1 MTAAAPME
9 KFVHE
14 AFLYSDE
21 EEFVDGTVAFIE
33 DGVADGEPVLVVLSA
48 EKIERL
54 RTALNGSAD
63 HVLFADMAGVGA
75 NPARIIAAWQ
85 QFVLEYGAD
94 GQPVRGIGEP
104 VWAERK
110 AHELAE
116 CQRHEE
122 LLNLAF
128 ADAPA
133 FRLLCPYDTR
143 ALDESVIE
151 EALRSHP
158 YVSDGREPTE
168 SAQYRGL
175 DQISAPFDRP
185 LSEPPATAEELRFD
199 MDTLPDVRGLVHR
212 LAGAAAIEPA
222 RINSLVLSVNEIAT
236 NSVRHAGGKGILKV
250 WEDGDALVCEVTDT
264 GRIEEPLVGRRR
276 PELDQP
282 NGRGLWLANQLC
294 DLVQVRAFENGGTV
308 RIYMSRD

>member
-1 MTAAAPME
+1 MPRETGNA
-9 KFVHE
+9 FVHE

-21 EEFVDGTVAFIE
+21 DEFIDGTKAFIE
-33 DGVADGEPVLVVLSA
+33 EGVAGGEPVLVVLSA

-54 RTALNGSAD
+54 RTELNGSAD
-63 HVLFADMAGVGA
+63 QVLFADMAAVGS

-85 QFVLEYGAD
+85 QFVAEHGAD

-104 VWAERK
+104 IWAERRP
-110 AHELAE
+110 HELAE

-143 ALDESVIE
+143 ALDESVVE

-158 YVSDGREPTE
+158 YVSDGRQLTE
-168 SAQYRGL
+168 SEQYRGL

-185 LSEPPATAEELRFD
+185 LSAPPPTAEELRFD

-212 LAGAAAIEPA
+212 RATEVGIEPA
-222 RINSLVLSVNEIAT
+222 RANSLVLSVNEIAT
-236 NSVRHAGGKGILKV
+236 NSVRHGGGTGVLKI

-276 PELDQP
+276 PALDQP
-282 NGRGLWLANQLC
+282 SGRGLWLANQLC